1 MEEVKCRN
9 CIEGCYPV
17 CNNTIIN
24 YLIIIIKHMETTN
37 YLEFSMS
44 ELIAQARAE
53 RAVKAVQP
61 VQTKGTMSSALDV
74 FPKLSSVIGVWPL
87 RSMPSVKIQ
96 IVKLNQLDKRSM
108 SALYLPLIYSIGG
121 KVVAPNTG
129 VPNGLLSD
137 SGDLEQVK
145 RNISLASIVSLLD
158 LSEEALADANE
169 TLQLFDDMVSVAVAR
184 GEKKGYLDVS
194 NFYDNLKA
202 VKA

>member
-1 MEEVKCRN
+1 
-9 CIEGCYPV
+9 
-17 CNNTIIN
+17 
-24 YLIIIIKHMETTN
+24 METNN

-44 ELIAQARAE
+44 ELIAQARAT
-53 RAVKAVQP
+53 RTVKSVQS
-61 VQTKGTMSSALDV
+61 TGSMSSALDL

-87 RSMPSVKIQ
+87 KGMPTVKIQ

-137 SGDLEQVK
+137 SGDPEQIK
-145 RNISLASIVSLLD
+145 RNISLASIVAFLE
-158 LSEEALADANE
+158 LSDEALADANE
-169 TLQLFDDMVSVAVAR
+169 MLQLFDDIVSIAVAR

-194 NFYDNLKA
+194 NFQDNLKA
-202 VKA
+202 TVAMKAAKATKATKAAKAAKATKA

>member
-1 MEEVKCRN
+1 
-9 CIEGCYPV
+9 
-17 CNNTIIN
+17 
-24 YLIIIIKHMETTN
+24 METNN

-44 ELIAQARAE
+44 ELIAQARAT
-53 RAVKAVQP
+53 RTVKSVQS
-61 VQTKGTMSSALDV
+61 TGSMSSALDL

-87 RSMPSVKIQ
+87 KGMPTVKIQ

-137 SGDLEQVK
+137 SGDLEQIK
-145 RNISLASIVSLLD
+145 RNISLASIVAFLE
-158 LSEEALADANE
+158 LSDEALADANE
-169 TLQLFDDMVSVAVAR
+169 MLQLFDDIVSIAVAR

-194 NFYDNLKA
+194 NFQDNLKA
-202 VKA
+202 TVAMKAAKATKATKAAKAAKATKA

>member
-1 MEEVKCRN
+1 
-9 CIEGCYPV
+9 
-17 CNNTIIN
+17 
-24 YLIIIIKHMETTN
+24 METNN

-44 ELIAQARAE
+44 ELIAQARAT
-53 RAVKAVQP
+53 RTVKSVQS
-61 VQTKGTMSSALDV
+61 TGSMSSALDL

-87 RSMPSVKIQ
+87 KGMPTVKIQ

-137 SGDLEQVK
+137 SGDPEQIK
-145 RNISLASIVSLLD
+145 RNISLASIVAFLE
-158 LSEEALADANE
+158 LSDEALADANE
-169 TLQLFDDMVSVAVAR
+169 MLQLFDDMVSIAVAR

-194 NFYDNLKA
+194 NFQDNLKA
-202 VKA
+202 TVAMKAAKATKATKAAKAAKATKA

>member
-1 MEEVKCRN
+1 ME
-9 CIEGCYPV
+9 
-17 CNNTIIN
+17 
-24 YLIIIIKHMETTN
+24 TN
-37 YLEFSMS
+37 YLEFSMA

-61 VQTKGTMSSALDV
+61 AQTKGTRSSALDI
-74 FPKLSSVIGVWPL
+74 FPKLSSVIGVWPIKDI
-87 RSMPSVKIQ
+87 PSVKIQ

-137 SGDLEQVK
+137 SGDPEQTK

>member
-1 MEEVKCRN
+1 
-9 CIEGCYPV
+9 
-17 CNNTIIN
+17 
-24 YLIIIIKHMETTN
+24 METKN
-37 YLEFSMS
+37 YLEFSMA

-61 VQTKGTMSSALDV
+61 AQTKGTMSSALDL

-137 SGDLEQVK
+137 SGNPEQVK
-145 RNISLASIVSLLD
+145 QNLSLASIVNLLD

-169 TLQLFDDMVSVAVAR
+169 TLQLFDDMIAVAVAR

>member
-1 MEEVKCRN
+1 ME
-9 CIEGCYPV
+9 
-17 CNNTIIN
+17 
-24 YLIIIIKHMETTN
+24 TN

-44 ELIAQARAE
+44 ELIAQARAT
-53 RAVKAVQP
+53 RTVKSVQS
-61 VQTKGTMSSALDV
+61 TGSMSSALDL

-87 RSMPSVKIQ
+87 KGMPTVKIQ

-137 SGDLEQVK
+137 SGDPEQIK
-145 RNISLASIVSLLD
+145 RNISLASIVAFLE
-158 LSEEALADANE
+158 LSDEALADANE
-169 TLQLFDDMVSVAVAR
+169 MLQLFDDIVSIAVAR

-194 NFYDNLKA
+194 NFQDNLKA
-202 VKA
+202 TVAMKAAKATKATKAAKAAKA

>member
-1 MEEVKCRN
+1 MKCRN
-9 CIEGCYPV
+9 HIEGCYPA
-17 CNNTIIN
+17 CNTIN
-24 YLIIIIKHMETTN
+24 NLIIIRHMETTN
-37 YLEFSMS
+37 YLEFSMA

-61 VQTKGTMSSALDV
+61 AQTKGTGSSALDI
-74 FPKLSSVIGVWPL
+74 FPKLTSVIGVWPL
-87 RSMPSVKIQ
+87 KDIPSVKIQ

-137 SGDLEQVK
+137 SGDPEQNK